1 MPLVKIKFF
10 FNLMRFLDP
19 ATNMSILFNEIKVQ
33 GFIVTSFA
41 RDWPEAFAEIQK
53 LINDVSS

>member
-1 MPLVKIKFF
+1 M
-10 FNLMRFLDP
+10 LDP

-53 LINDVSS
+53 LINDVRS